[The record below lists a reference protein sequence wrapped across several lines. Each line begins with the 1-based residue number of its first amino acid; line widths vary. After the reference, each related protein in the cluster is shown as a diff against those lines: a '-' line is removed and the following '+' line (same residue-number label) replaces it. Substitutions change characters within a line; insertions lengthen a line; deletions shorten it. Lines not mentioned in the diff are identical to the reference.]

1 MGFPFTSCGCF
12 YQLYQVRIY
21 AGDGVGY
28 LTLSPPQL
36 CVPRSGQVRNRYL
49 RPGTGKPRSR
59 SGPDRSGPETP
70 VPVGSG
76 KKPRSRSGK
85 NPGPVRQ
92 KPRSGPAT
100 TPVRKNSRSGPEKP
114 RVGSG
119 ENPGPDWLCK
129 NPGLGKTSF
138 YILFYLGML
147 TVSTLPQQI
156 NCFTLLAY
164 TTALKNL
171 NRCVAY

>member
-1 MGFPFTSCGCF
+1 MCAPVWSGPKPVSPTRDRKTP
-12 YQLYQVRIY
+12 VP
-21 AGDGVGY
+21 VG
-28 LTLSPPQL
+28 TRP
-36 CVPRSGQVRNRYL
+36 VRSGN
-49 RPGTGKPRSR
+49 PGPGWVWKK
-59 SGPDRSGPETP
+59 TP

-164 TTALKNL
+164 TIALKNL